1 MTSPFQ
7 SSIVNLK
14 SEIAGLIK
22 PTVLS
27 LSAYTLSGL
36 SAERKLN
43 QNESP
48 FDVPEHLKRE
58 VIERALATPWNRYPE
73 FVPRRLVEQ
82 IAAKHDWDP
91 EGVLVGNGS
100 NEVIQASISV
110 AVNTGDPVVVPQPS
124 FALYRIMTGVM
135 GGRYLPV
142 PLGAEYAYDLDA
154 LAAVAQ
160 RERARVVVLNSP
172 NNPTGSVLPEDGVA
186 TLLERT
192 ESLLLCDEAYQD
204 FGGPTALTLLRQSP
218 RIVVL
223 RTLSKAMGMAGLRFG
238 YALAHPDLAREIAK
252 AKLPYNVNAITL
264 AAAEV
269 MLKHSA
275 EFAARAKTIAQERD
289 RFLGLLG
296 SIPWLH
302 PFPSKANFVLVR
314 CDRVPAHTVFRRLVD
329 EHGILVRDVSSGA
342 GLAECLRISVG
353 TAGDTDAVVAGLSA
367 ILSE

>member
-1 MTSPFQ
+1 MTTPSQ
-7 SSIVNLK
+7 SAISNLQ

-27 LSAYTLSGL
+27 LSPYTLSGL

-73 FVPRRLVEQ
+73 FVPQKLVEQ

-142 PLGAEYAYDLDA
+142 PLGPEYAYDVDA
-154 LAAVAQ
+154 LVAVAR

-172 NNPTGSVLPEDGVA
+172 NNPTGSVLPDNGVA

-192 ESLLLCDEAYQD
+192 EALLLCDEAYQD
-204 FGGPTALTLLRQSP
+204 FGGPTALTLLRHSP

-238 YALAHPDLAREIAK
+238 YALAHPEIAREIAK

-275 EFAARAKTIAQERD
+275 VFAARARSIAQERD

-296 SIPWLH
+296 SIAGLH
-302 PFPSKANFVLVR
+302 PFTSKANFVLVR
-314 CDRVPAHTVFRRLVD
+314 CDRVPAHTVFRRLVE

-353 TAGDTDAVVAGLSA
+353 TREDTDAVVAGLST
-367 ILSE
+367 ILGN

>member
-1 MTSPFQ
+1 MTSPSQ
-7 SSIVNLK
+7 SAIGNRQ

-73 FVPRRLVEQ
+73 FVPRKLVEQ

-135 GGRYLPV
+135 G
-142 PLGAEYAYDLDA
+142 
-154 LAAVAQ
+154 
-160 RERARVVVLNSP
+160 RAISP
-172 NNPTGSVLPEDGVA
+172 S
-186 TLLERT
+186 
-192 ESLLLCDEAYQD
+192 
-204 FGGPTALTLLRQSP
+204 
-218 RIVVL
+218 
-223 RTLSKAMGMAGLRFG
+223 
-238 YALAHPDLAREIAK
+238 
-252 AKLPYNVNAITL
+252 
-264 AAAEV
+264 
-269 MLKHSA
+269 
-275 EFAARAKTIAQERD
+275 AARSGIR
-289 RFLGLLG
+289 L
-296 SIPWLH
+296 
-302 PFPSKANFVLVR
+302 R
-314 CDRVPAHTVFRRLVD
+314 CGCARR
-329 EHGILVRDVSSGA
+329 R
-342 GLAECLRISVG
+342 G
-353 TAGDTDAVVAGLSA
+353 TA
-367 ILSE
+367 

>member
-1 MTSPFQ
+1 
-7 SSIVNLK
+7 
-14 SEIAGLIK
+14 
-22 PTVLS
+22 
-27 LSAYTLSGL
+27 
-36 SAERKLN
+36 
-43 QNESP
+43 
-48 FDVPEHLKRE
+48 HLKRE

-73 FVPRRLVEQ
+73 FVPRKLVEQ

-100 NEVIQASISV
+100 NEVIQASIAV

-142 PLGAEYAYDLDA
+142 PLGAEYAYDVNA

-172 NNPTGSVLPEDGVA
+172 NNPTGSVLPEDGMA

-218 RIVVL
+218 RIVIL

-238 YALAHPDLAREIAK
+238 YALAHPDVAREIAK

-275 EFAARAKTIAQERD
+275 EFAARANAIAQERD
-289 RFLGLLG
+289 RFLGLLNSMTG
-296 SIPWLH
+296 LH

-314 CDRVPAHTVFRRLVD
+314 CDRVPARTVFRGLVE

-353 TAGDTDAVVAGLSA
+353 TGEDTDAVVAGLSA
-367 ILSE
+367 ILEH

>member
-1 MTSPFQ
+1 MMSPSQ
-7 SSIVNLK
+7 SSIFNLK

-48 FDVPEHLKRE
+48 FDVPDHLKRE
-58 VIERALATPWNRYPE
+58 GIERARATPWNRYPE

-82 IAAKHDWDP
+82 IAERHKWDP
-91 EGVLVGNGS
+91 EGLLVGNGP

-110 AVNTGDPVVVPQPS
+110 AVDPGDPVVVPQPS

-142 PLGAEYAYDLDA
+142 PLGPEYAYDCDA
-154 LAAVAQ
+154 LVAVARGEQ
-160 RERARVVVLNSP
+160 ARVVVLNSP

-192 ESLLLCDEAYQD
+192 EALLLCDEAYQD
-204 FGGPTALTLLRQSP
+204 FGGPTALPLLRQSP

-238 YALAHPDLAREIAK
+238 YALAHPEIAREIAK

-269 MLKHSA
+269 MLKHRA
-275 EFAARAKTIAQERD
+275 EFAARAKAIAQERD
-289 RFLGLLG
+289 DFLSRLRGIAG
-296 SIPWLH
+296 LH

-314 CDRVPAHTVFRRLVD
+314 CDRLPARTVFRRLVE

-353 TAGDTDAVVAGLSA
+353 TAEDTDAVVVGLSA

>member
-1 MTSPFQ
+1 MTSPSQ
-7 SSIVNLK
+7 SASSTLQ
-14 SEIAGLIK
+14 SEIARLIK

-48 FDVPEHLKRE
+48 FDIPEHLKRE

-73 FVPRRLVEQ
+73 FVPRKLVEQ

-135 GGRYLPV
+135 GGRYVPV
-142 PLGAEYAYDLDA
+142 PLGEEYAYDVAA
-154 LAAVAQ
+154 LAAVAR

-186 TLLERT
+186 TLLGRT

-238 YALAHPDLAREIAK
+238 YALAHPAVAREIAK

-275 EFAARAKTIAQERD
+275 EFATRAKAIAQERD

-296 SIPWLH
+296 FITELH

-314 CDRVPAHTVFRRLVD
+314 CDRVPARTVFRRLVE

-353 TAGDTDAVVAGLSA
+353 TGEDTDAVVSALSA
-367 ILSE
+367 IFSD